1 VATGG
6 NLLYYGDNLDVL
18 REHVATESI
27 DLIYLDPPF
36 NSNRSYNVLFK
47 ATSGLESQAQIEAFD
62 DTWHWS
68 QQAEALYDSLVAG
81 GAPIKVA
88 DAIEA
93 MRKLLGPND
102 VLAYLV
108 MMAARLVELHRVLK
122 PTGSLYLH
130 CDPTASH
137 YLKVLLDAV
146 FGPDRFHNEIIWRRS
161 NAHNKLTTQYGP
173 IHDTILFYTKTDTFT
188 FHPGTRPYT
197 KAYIEDRFTGHDE
210 RGRFQLNYL
219 TGPGTRKGPSGVSW
233 RGFDPTKARRHWAVP
248 ASLRS
253 FLPDRGAAMTTEGQ
267 LEALLAQDLIVF
279 PKKIGGQPMYKQYL
293 GPGVPYQ
300 DIWAYQANTRGVL
313 YNSNEHIDQDVKWL
327 EAEDEKI
334 GFDTQKPVGLLK
346 RIIETSTNEND
357 VVLDPFCGCGTTID
371 AAQRFG
377 RRWVGIDITYLA
389 VDLIRKRLRH
399 TYGPDIEGT
408 YTVRGIPTDV
418 EGAAELFR
426 HNPFDFERWAVSL
439 VNAQPNQKQVG
450 DRGVDGRVR
459 FHAGKN
465 LLGTLLVSVK
475 GGRQLN
481 PAMVRDLAGTVGQE
495 RAEMG
500 LLITLDEPTRGMRE
514 VTGRSGTYLNEF
526 NGNEYPK
533 LQIVTVPQ
541 LLAGAKPKMPEAILP
556 YVQAKA
562 RSRGV
567 QLSWD
572 VM

>member
-1 VATGG
+1 MATGG

-18 REHVATESI
+18 REHVATESV

-36 NSNRSYNVLFK
+36 NSNRSYNVLFR
-47 ATSGLESQAQIEAFD
+47 ATSGQESQAQIEAFD

-68 QQAEALYDSLVAG
+68 QQAEQLYESLVAG

-137 YLKVLLDAV
+137 YLKVVLDAIFGPEQFLNEVIWQRTSSKGLMTQRLAANHDVLLSYRKGPGGLWNADAV
-146 FGPDRFHNEIIWRRS
+146 FAEYDEADLDHKTLEKYAHRDEQGRRYQLTSLINPNENRPNLTYEFLGVTRVWRW
-161 NAHNKLTTQYGP
+161 
-173 IHDTILFYTKTDTFT
+173 
-188 FHPGTRPYT
+188 TRERME
-197 KAYIEDRFTGHDE
+197 KAYEE
-210 RGRFQLNYL
+210 GRVIQPR
-219 TGPGTRKGPSGVSW
+219 PG
-233 RGFDPTKARRHWAVP
+233 AVP
-248 ASLRS
+248 REKRYL
-253 FLPDRGAAMTTEGQ
+253 DEQRGKPLGDVWTDIPPINSRAAER
-267 LEALLAQDLIVF
+267 
-279 PKKIGGQPMYKQYL
+279 L
-293 GPGVPYQ
+293 GYP
-300 DIWAYQANTRGVL
+300 
-313 YNSNEHIDQDVKWL
+313 
-327 EAEDEKI
+327 
-334 GFDTQKPVGLLK
+334 TQKPLALLE
-346 RIIETSTNEND
+346 RIIAASSNEGD

-371 AAQRFG
+371 AAQKLG
-377 RRWVGIDITYLA
+377 RRWIGIDVTYLA

-408 YTVRGIPTDV
+408 YKVRGIPTDV
-418 EGAAELFR
+418 EGAMELFR
-426 HNPFDFERWAVSL
+426 DNPFDFERWAVSL

-459 FHAGKN
+459 FHSGKN

-514 VTGRSGTYLNEF
+514 VTGRSGTYVNEF

-562 RSRGV
+562 RSGGD

-572 VM
+572 VT

>member
-1 VATGG
+1 MAAREATSSSDQTVVPDVATEG

-18 REHVATESI
+18 REHVGTESV

-47 ATSGLESQAQIEAFD
+47 ATSGQESQAQIEAFD

-68 QQAEALYDSLVAG
+68 QQAEHLYESLVAG

-137 YLKVLLDAV
+137 YLKILLDAV
-146 FGPDRFHNEIIWRRS
+146 FSPVNFRNEIIWKRS
-161 NAHNKLTTQYGP
+161 SAHSDTKQGSR
-173 IHDTILFYTKTDTFT
+173 HFGRVSDTILFYSKSENRTWNQLYGAYDPGYVERDYRRTDESGRRYRISDLSG
-188 FHPGTRPYT
+188 PGGAGKGNPHFEFMGVTRYWRYGRERMDQLLAEGRIIQTRP
-197 KAYIEDRFTGHDE
+197 G
-210 RGRFQLNYL
+210 
-219 TGPGTRKGPSGVSW
+219 
-233 RGFDPTKARRHWAVP
+233 AVP
-248 ASLRS
+248 QFKR
-253 FLPDRGAAMTTEGQ
+253 
-267 LEALLAQDLIVF
+267 
-279 PKKIGGQPMYKQYL
+279 YL
-293 GPGVPYQ
+293 DEMPGVPVQ
-300 DIWAYQANTRGVL
+300 NIWT
-313 YNSNEHIDQDVKWL
+313 DVPVINNRST
-327 EAEDEKI
+327 EKL
-334 GFDTQKPVGLLK
+334 GYPTQKPLALLE
-346 RIIETSTNEND
+346 RIIAGSSNEGD

-371 AAQRFG
+371 AAEKLG
-377 RRWVGIDITYLA
+377 RRWVGIDVTYLA

-426 HNPFDFERWAVSL
+426 ANPFDFERWAVSL

-459 FHAGKN
+459 FHVGKN

-514 VTGRSGTYLNEF
+514 VTGRSGTYLNDF

-533 LQIVTVPQ
+533 LQIVTVAQ

-562 RSRGV
+562 RSRGD

-572 VM
+572 MM